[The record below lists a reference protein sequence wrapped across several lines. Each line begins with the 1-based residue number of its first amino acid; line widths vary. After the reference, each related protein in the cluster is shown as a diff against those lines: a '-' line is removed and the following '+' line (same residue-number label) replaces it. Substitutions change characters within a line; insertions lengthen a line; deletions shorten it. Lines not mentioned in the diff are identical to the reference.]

1 MNIDALRARLD
12 GTRGRE
18 YWRSLESLVE
28 TPEFK
33 EFLHREFPQNASEWL
48 DPVGRRNF
56 LKLMGASLALAGVS
70 ACTRQPNEELVPY
83 VRQPEE
89 LVPGKPL
96 FFATAMPMNGA
107 GIGLLVESHEGRP
120 TKIEGNPDHP
130 SSRGATD
137 VFAQAAIL
145 GLYDPDRS
153 QTLTNLG
160 DIRPFASFAATG
172 QGALSSQKAA
182 QGAGVRILTETV
194 ASPTLAAQI
203 TALLAQY
210 PRAKW
215 IQWEPAGRHNARE
228 GSRAAFGEY
237 VDAQYAIEKATV
249 ILSLDADFLCT
260 GAAGLKH
267 ARAFASRRRVDG
279 DRTQANRLYAVESSP
294 TNTGSR
300 ADHRLP
306 LRATEIEAFTRAL
319 AAQLG
324 VGGAGAAPAPAAA
337 ANWMAPLVSDLQ
349 AHRGQSLVIAGD
361 GQPPIV
367 HALAHAMNDALGNVG
382 ATVVYTQA
390 AEAQPMD
397 QLAGI
402 RELVGE
408 MNAGT
413 VEFLLVLGGNPVY
426 TAPADLDFATAMERV
441 PLRAHLSLYEDETS
455 ALCHWHI
462 PETHFLE
469 AWSDVRSDD
478 GTATIIQ
485 PLIAPLYN
493 GKSAHEV
500 VAAIADRERSGYEVV
515 REFWSREKGLSMQAT
530 PAPTTPSSIAPT
542 GGRGVAPTGASAVAP
557 TGNAAA
563 DAAAGQAPASAQ
575 GRVAMRP
582 DEAVL
587 AGRSAEA
594 DRSGATSSPPPIAAA
609 PVPQLSPFDREW
621 RKWLHDGVV
630 PDTAFTARTVSAQG
644 NLGQASGGPQ
654 PAQGLEVVFRPC
666 PGVHDGR
673 FSNNAWLQELPK
685 PLTKLTWDNAAL
697 ISPATAA
704 RLALISGDVVDL
716 RQGDRTI
723 RIPVWLA
730 PGQAPDTL
738 TLHLGYGRTRAGRAG
753 NGAGFNV
760 NPLRTLA
767 AMDTLPGVQ
776 LSKTGE
782 TYELASTQDHWS
794 LEGRNLIRVAT
805 EAQFAADPRFAQKME
820 HQPLTGLTMYGDFK
834 YEGYA
839 WGMAIDQNVCTGCNA
854 CVVACQA
861 ENNVPVVGKSQVLNG
876 REMHWLR
883 VDRYYTGDLETP
895 ETYHQPMP
903 CQQCENA
910 PCEVVCPVA
919 ATVHNQEGLNDM
931 VYNRCVGTR
940 YCSNNCP
947 YKVRRFNFLLYQDWD
962 TPSLWLQR
970 NPDVTVRS
978 RGVMEKC
985 TYCVQRINQA
995 RITAKLEDREIRDG
1009 EVVTACQSACPTEA
1023 IVFGNLN
1030 DPNSRVARL
1039 KASSLNYALLAELN
1053 SKPRTTYMA
1062 IVRNPNTELEPAR
1075 PLAAEEGEAG

>member
-1 MNIDALRARLD
+1 MSERIKIDALRARLD
-12 GTRGRE
+12 GTRGRH
-18 YWRSLESLVE
+18 YWRSLEALAE

-70 ACTRQPNEELVPY
+70 ACTRQPSEELVPY

-89 LVPGKPL
+89 IVPGKPL
-96 FFATAMPMNGA
+96 FYATAMPMNGA

-160 DIRPFASFAATG
+160 EIRPFAMFAAAG

-182 QGAGVRILTETV
+182 QGAGVRILTETI

-203 TALLAQY
+203 TALVAPY
-210 PRAKW
+210 PQAKW
-215 IQWEPAGRHNARE
+215 VQWEPAGRHNARE

-237 VDAQYAIEKATV
+237 VDAQYAFEKATV

-267 ARAFASRRRVDG
+267 ARAFASRRRVES
-279 DRTQANRLYAVESSP
+279 DRAQANRLYAVESTP

-324 VGGAGAAPAPAAA
+324 VGGAGAATAPAAA
-337 ANWMAPLVSDLQ
+337 ASWMTPLVNDLQ
-349 AHRGQSLVIAGD
+349 AHRGQSVVIAGD
-361 GQPPIV
+361 GQPPMV
-367 HALAHAMNDALGNVG
+367 HALAHAMNNALGNVG
-382 ATVVYTQA
+382 ATVTYTQT
-390 AEAQPMD
+390 AEAQPMN
-397 QLAGI
+397 QRTGL

-413 VEFLLVLGGNPVY
+413 VEFLMILGGNPVY
-426 TAPADLDFATAMERV
+426 TAPADLNFAAAMERV

-478 GTATIIQ
+478 GTVTIIQ

-500 VAAIADRERSGYEVV
+500 VAAIADRERSGYDVV
-515 REFWSREKGLSMQAT
+515 REHWSRETGLSMQAP
-530 PAPTTPSSIAPT
+530 PAPITPSSIAPT
-542 GGRGVAPTGASAVAP
+542 GGRGIAPTGASGVAP
-557 TGNAAA
+557 TANAAA
-563 DAAAGQAPASAQ
+563 GGQAPAA
-575 GRVAMRP
+575 
-582 DEAVL
+582 
-587 AGRSAEA
+587 
-594 DRSGATSSPPPIAAA
+594 PPIAAA
-609 PVPQLSPFDREW
+609 PVPQLSPFDRAW
-621 RKWLHDGVV
+621 RKWLHDGLV
-630 PDTAFTARTVSAQG
+630 PNTAFTTRTVAVGG
-644 NLGQASGGPQ
+644 NPAGAPGGPQ
-654 PAQGLEVVFRPC
+654 PSAEGLEVVFRAD
-666 PGVHDGR
+666 PGIHDGR
-673 FSNNAWLQELPK
+673 FANNAWLQELPK

-704 RLALISGDVVDL
+704 RLALISGEVVDL

-723 RIPVWLA
+723 RIPVWLT

-738 TLHLGYGRTRAGRAG
+738 TLHLGYGRPRAGRAG
-753 NGAGFNV
+753 TGAGFNV

-782 TYELASTQDHWS
+782 TFELASTQDHWS
-794 LEGRNLIRVAT
+794 LEGRNIVRVAT
-805 EAQFAADPRFAQKME
+805 AAQFAEDPQFAQKME

-834 YEGYA
+834 YDGYK
-839 WGMAIDQNVCTGCNA
+839 WGMAIDQNVCTGCNS

-861 ENNVPVVGKSQVLNG
+861 ENNVPVVGKAQVLNG

-883 VDRYYTGDLETP
+883 VDRYYTGDIENP

-910 PCEVVCPVA
+910 PCEVVCPVS
-919 ATVHNQEGLNDM
+919 ATVHNEEGLNDM

-947 YKVRRFNFLLYQDWD
+947 YKVRRFNFLLYQDWE

-985 TYCVQRINQA
+985 TYCVQRINHA
-995 RITAKLEDREIRDG
+995 RIAAKLEDREIRDG

-1030 DPNSRVARL
+1030 DPDSRVARL
-1039 KASSLNYALLAELN
+1039 KQSTLNYALLAELN
-1053 SKPRTTYMA
+1053 SRPRTTYMA
-1062 IVRNPNTELEPAR
+1062 IVRNPNTELEPAA
-1075 PLAAEEGEAG
+1075 PLATEEGES